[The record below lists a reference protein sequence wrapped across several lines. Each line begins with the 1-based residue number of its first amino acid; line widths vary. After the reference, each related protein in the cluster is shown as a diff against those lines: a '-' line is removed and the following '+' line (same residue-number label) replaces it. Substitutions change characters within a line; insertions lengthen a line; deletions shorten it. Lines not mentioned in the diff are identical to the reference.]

1 MYSVSN
7 YSASRARDC
16 SGANLQLV
24 PDRPLAYHR
33 PMSEDRLKVHLL
45 HPLDEPYA
53 AQLRRALDR
62 NIRLTEGSEV
72 PADCR
77 VLIAGVPDRDR
88 LEALPDLE
96 ALIIPWAGLPVKTRK
111 LAQDFANLKVFNI
124 HHNASAAAEHAV
136 GLLLAAAK
144 SLIPIDRALHQND
157 WRPRYADPEAL
168 LLEGRMAIVLGYGAI
183 GRRIARALEAIGM
196 AVHAVK
202 RTAGETLDGEIH
214 LHPKEDL
221 PDLLSEAVALM
232 VALPLT
238 EETRG
243 LIGSRELSLLPGRSV
258 VVNVARGAIIDE
270 RALYEELNSGRLRAG
285 LDVWYEY
292 PADKESRAD
301 TPPSQY
307 DFGSLPN
314 VVMTPHLAGHTV
326 DTEKLRLQELARL
339 LNSLARGDQL
349 TPIDIPRGY

>member
-1 MYSVSN
+1 
-7 YSASRARDC
+7 
-16 SGANLQLV
+16 
-24 PDRPLAYHR
+24 
-33 PMSEDRLKVHLL
+33 MSEDRLKVHLL
-45 HPLDEPYA
+45 HPPDEPYA
-53 AQLRRALDR
+53 TQFRRALDR
-62 NIRLTEGSEV
+62 TIRLTDGSEV

-77 VLIAGVPDRDR
+77 VLIAGVPDRDQ

-96 ALIIPWAGLPVKTRK
+96 ALIIPWAGLPAKTRR
-111 LAQDFANLKVFNI
+111 LAQDFANLTVYNI
-124 HHNASAAAEHAV
+124 HHNAPAAAEHAV
-136 GLLLAAAK
+136 GLLLAAARN
-144 SLIPIDRALHQND
+144 LIPIDWALHRND
-157 WRPRYADPEAL
+157 WRPRYTDAEAL
-168 LLEGRMAIVLGYGAI
+168 LLEGHRAIVLGYGAI

-202 RTAGETLDGEIH
+202 RTAGEMLDRGVH
-214 LHPKEDL
+214 LHAKEDL

-238 EETRG
+238 SETEG
-243 LIGSRELSLLPGRSV
+243 LIGSRELSLLPGSSV
-258 VVNVARGAIIDE
+258 IVNVARGAIIDE

-292 PADKESRAD
+292 PADKQSRAN

-326 DTEKLRLQELARL
+326 DTERLRLRELARL
-339 LNSLARGDQL
+339 LNRLARGDQL
-349 TPIDIPRGY
+349 TPIDIQRGY